1 MRTLLART
9 LERLGYVV
17 ETAEEPS
24 VALPKLRERG
34 DEFAL
39 VISDMVMPNTTG
51 AEFAREVA
59 EWKPELPFIF
69 MSGYTEDV
77 VAQSG
82 AAGSFLQ
89 KPFTSE
95 AAREHR
101 ARGARAIRQA
111 LLDQADARDAADLV
125 DRGDACQRDAHAV
138 VADRRHSLAH
148 RGGKISAA

>member
-1 MRTLLART
+1 
-9 LERLGYVV
+9 
-17 ETAEEPS
+17 
-24 VALPKLRERG
+24 LRERG

-39 VISDMVMPNTTG
+39 VISDMMRPHTTG

-77 VAQSG
+77 VTQPG

-95 AAREHR
+95 TLAATVHE
-101 ARGARAIRQA
+101 A
-111 LLDQADARDAADLV
+111 LERSADLV
-125 DRGDACQRDAHAV
+125 
-138 VADRRHSLAH
+138 
-148 RGGKISAA
+148 

>member
-1 MRTLLART
+1 MFNLLPKETVFFDLFEGLAQ
-9 LERLGYVV
+9 YAV
-17 ETAEEPS
+17 ETAENPS
-24 VALPKLRERG
+24 VALPTLRERG

-51 AEFAREVA
+51 AEFARQVA
-59 EWKPELPFIF
+59 GWKPELPFIF

-95 AAREHR
+95 LLASTVRE
-101 ARGARAIRQA
+101 A
-111 LLDQADARDAADLV
+111 LER
-125 DRGDACQRDAHAV
+125 
-138 VADRRHSLAH
+138 
-148 RGGKISAA
+148 SAKPV

>member
-1 MRTLLART
+1 VLPELPRALSQAPQGAGRRILVVEDEEVVRTLLART
-9 LERLGYVV
+9 LERLGYAV
-17 ETAEEPS
+17 ETAEDPT
-24 VALPKLRERG
+24 VALPTLRERG

-39 VISDMVMPNTTG
+39 VISDMVMPHTTG

-89 KPFTSE
+89 KCSPRRCS
-95 AAREHR
+95 R
-101 ARGARAIRQA
+101 APCVTRSNPSRSGE
-111 LLDQADARDAADLV
+111 
-125 DRGDACQRDAHAV
+125 CP
-138 VADRRHSLAH
+138 
-148 RGGKISAA
+148 